1 MDRNPAYQ
9 PSGTS
14 KPQAAPQIDGISK
27 RATIA
32 IESAK
37 GIEARLRNI
46 LDRLRG
52 SAPSPVEEMKVG
64 GCAGGSI
71 HNIKLSLDLLEGT
84 LASSHNALEELEG
97 LV

>member
-52 SAPSPVEEMKVG
+52 STPMPVDEKAG
-64 GCAGGSI
+64 ACAGGAI